1 MVKNGN
7 DAERISNNDCLKD
20 SNDDNK
26 KDEKKY
32 KTKVHQALNLPVIC
46 NINPRSIYNK
56 QEEFHDFVKEEM
68 VDAIFMSESW
78 ERNNFTLDKVIH
90 LEDHMVISNVSQ
102 RKGCGGRPALIVNKS
117 KYEVENVT
125 NTLIQI
131 PWGVEAV
138 WGIITPKN
146 INQTS
151 KIKKIACCALYSKPN
166 SKKKSLLLD
175 HINDAFNILSA
186 KYGTGLHY
194 IIAGD
199 TNDLKL
205 DSILNLSPQFQQIVQ
220 DWTRMDPPALLDPI
234 ITTLSS
240 YYQVPICLEPLDPDP
255 DKNGKKS
262 DHKIVLVKPINTIDN
277 KSCRKSRIVKVRP
290 YTESGFSKMKEF
302 LIEETWEK
310 VKEAKTSHDKAS
322 IFQNILLDQLNK
334 CFPEK
339 TRSFSNDD
347 QPWITHRLKVL
358 DRKRKRI
365 YRRERRSEKW
375 KNMNK
380 QFKIE
385 VKHEKAKFYKTKIQD
400 LKQKKPGQWYSW
412 LKRVSTNDQTR
423 DQMNIDDQGSIFF
436 LASCEPR

>member
-7 DAERISNNDCLKD
+7 DAERISNGDCLKD
-20 SNDDNK
+20 SNDKNK
-26 KDEKKY
+26 KDEKMY

-166 SKKKSLLLD
+166 SKKKSLLLVP
-175 HINDAFNILSA
+175 
-186 KYGTGLHY
+186 GT
-194 IIAGD
+194 
-199 TNDLKL
+199 
-205 DSILNLSPQFQQIVQ
+205 
-220 DWTRMDPPALLDPI
+220 
-234 ITTLSS
+234 
-240 YYQVPICLEPLDPDP
+240 
-255 DKNGKKS
+255 
-262 DHKIVLVKPINTIDN
+262 
-277 KSCRKSRIVKVRP
+277 
-290 YTESGFSKMKEF
+290 TE
-302 LIEETWEK
+302 
-310 VKEAKTSHDKAS
+310 
-322 IFQNILLDQLNK
+322 
-334 CFPEK
+334 
-339 TRSFSNDD
+339 
-347 QPWITHRLKVL
+347 
-358 DRKRKRI
+358 
-365 YRRERRSEKW
+365 
-375 KNMNK
+375 
-380 QFKIE
+380 
-385 VKHEKAKFYKTKIQD
+385 
-400 LKQKKPGQWYSW
+400 
-412 LKRVSTNDQTR
+412 
-423 DQMNIDDQGSIFF
+423 
-436 LASCEPR
+436 

>member
-90 LEDHMVISNVSQ
+90 LEDHVVISNVSQ

-240 YYQVPICLEPLDPDP
+240 YYQVPKCLEPLDPDP

-290 YTESGFSKMKEF
+290 YTESVS
-302 LIEETWEK
+302 
-310 VKEAKTSHDKAS
+310 
-322 IFQNILLDQLNK
+322 
-334 CFPEK
+334 
-339 TRSFSNDD
+339 
-347 QPWITHRLKVL
+347 
-358 DRKRKRI
+358 
-365 YRRERRSEKW
+365 
-375 KNMNK
+375 
-380 QFKIE
+380 
-385 VKHEKAKFYKTKIQD
+385 
-400 LKQKKPGQWYSW
+400 QK
-412 LKRVSTNDQTR
+412 
-423 DQMNIDDQGSIFF
+423 
-436 LASCEPR
+436 